1 MNMKTTALQS
11 MRKKLAEHHAVYGLW
26 VTLESPAITEIA
38 VHCGLDWIVVDAE
51 HGHLDWHN
59 IAEHVRACVRSNTV
73 ALVRV
78 SHIDE
83 GIIKRV
89 LDIGADGIVVPHIES
104 ATDWR
109 RALSYA
115 RYPPAGIRGIGA
127 ERATKWG
134 SAFAEHVADANE
146 HLMTIPIIES
156 VKGGEHID
164 EIIAVEGTE
173 IVFFGPADYSASAG
187 YAGEW
192 EGKGIAETIN
202 SIKNKIIAA
211 GKNCGVMARSQDDL
225 KNRYQQ
231 GFRMLS
237 VGADAG
243 LLLKTITSFFKA

>member
-1 MNMKTTALQS
+1 MKTTALQL
-11 MRKKLAEHHAVYGLW
+11 MRKKLASLQTVYGLW
-26 VTLESPAITEIA
+26 VTLESASITEVA
-38 VHCGLDWIVVDAE
+38 VHAGLDWVIIDAE
-51 HGHLDWHN
+51 HGHLDWHD
-59 IAEHVRACVRSNTV
+59 IMEHIRAAVRSNTV
-73 ALVRV
+73 VLVRI
-78 SHIDE
+78 SNIDE

-104 ATDWR
+104 AADWAN
-109 RALSYA
+109 ALSYA

-134 SAFAEHVADANE
+134 SAFTQHVKDANE
-146 HLMTIPIIES
+146 NLLMIPIIES

-164 EIIAVEGTE
+164 EIIAVDGTE

-192 EGKGIAETIN
+192 EGPGIAETIIN
-202 SIKNKIIAA
+202 IKNKITAT
-211 GKNCGVMARSQDDL
+211 GKHCGVMARSKDDL
-225 KNRYQQ
+225 LNRQQQ

-243 LLLKTITSFFKA
+243 LLLKTIKSILE